1 MNVKIYLDP
10 TPDKQGRAQIFF
22 YLVGSGTRVK
32 LSSGIKVKPENWK
45 NGLITS
51 KEPYHD
57 LNNSL
62 LQAKLAGLNKLIT
75 ELKIENQILTPEQ
88 IKKRF
93 QERLQREQAQK
104 TSDKHL
110 LTDYMAF
117 YRDQYTGIKKAGTIR
132 AIKQVIDHIS
142 AFDPE
147 ACIEDINND
156 WLNKYCKY
164 LLSKGLEDS
173 TIKFRHIKEIKGTC
187 NEAIRNGIKIS
198 PQVNQFSWESIDKQ
212 PFYATWEEVEAI
224 EALDDFVHP
233 QHGKIRDLFLLS
245 CYTGLRNSDWSQIN
259 KQNIQYQAGQPM
271 LRIQMTK
278 TGFDYSIP
286 ITKKVQEILIRY
298 NYQIPQFSQQEY
310 NREIKNIARIAVKGQ
325 SVKTKYFAGRRSST
339 QVDRAKLFSSHT
351 GRRTFGRRYLDK
363 GGSLIILSKILGQ
376 KTIETTLRYLGYQ
389 PQEIVA
395 EFKKVFG

>member
-1 MNVKIYLDP
+1 MNAKVYLESKV
-10 TPDKQGRAQIFF
+10 DKQGKSQIFI
-22 YLVGSGTRVK
+22 YILGSNAQAKIST
-32 LSSGIKVKPENWK
+32 GIKVNPENWK
-45 NGLITS
+45 NGMITS
-51 KEPYHD
+51 KEAYHD

-75 ELKIENQILTPEQ
+75 ELKIQNEVLTPIE

-93 QERLQREQAQK
+93 QERLQREQLQK
-104 TSDKHL
+104 KSEKHL

-117 YRDQYTGIKKAGTIR
+117 YRDQYTGIKKPGTIR
-132 AIKQVIDHIS
+132 AIKQVIDHVT

-147 ACIEDINND
+147 ICVEDINND
-156 WLNKYCKY
+156 WLNRYCKH

-187 NEAIRNGIKIS
+187 NEAIRNGIKVS
-198 PQVNQFSWESIDKQ
+198 PQVYQYSWEALDKQ

-224 EALDDFVHP
+224 EQLEDFIHP
-233 QHGKIRDLFLLS
+233 QHLKIRDLFILS
-245 CYTGLRNSDWSQIN
+245 CYTGLRNSDWEQIN
-259 KQNIQYQAGQPM
+259 KQNIQYQAGEPM

-286 ITKKVQEILIRY
+286 INKKVQEILIRY
-298 NYQIPQFSQQEY
+298 NYQIPKISQQEY
-310 NREIKNIARIAVKGQ
+310 NREIKNVARIAVKGQ
-325 SVKTKYFAGRRSST
+325 AIKTKYQAGRRINSV
-339 QVDRAKLFSSHT
+339 VDRSKLFSSHT

-376 KTIETTLRYLGYQ
+376 KTIETTLKYLGYQ
-389 PQEIVA
+389 PQEIIE